1 MKKQMFKVVTGAV
14 SLAVLLSA
22 CGSKGSES
30 TSTASPAAS
39 AAATAKVEQ
48 LAPVELI
55 WNFPLAA
62 IPADIATVQEAINKI
77 TKAKINATVKLQPQ
91 AFADYTQ
98 KMNTTVA
105 AGENYD
111 IAWTSN
117 WNFDYVTNQSKGAF
131 LPLDDLITK
140 YAPSVTKSMP
150 GFVWD
155 ATKISGKIYGVPNYQ
170 TVTNKEG
177 FIIQKKYADKYNLD
191 VNSIKKVADIE
202 PFLAKVKAGES
213 KDVVPFLVDRN
224 GRFNSMLRSNG
235 LESIVNAGGANVIGV
250 DLSNPDKVINFVDTP
265 QFGKYLDLIKSW
277 HDKGLINDNAATL
290 KNKAD
295 IEKTGNA
302 VVQFHNVLN
311 PAGPAS
317 YKTANGGNDVIVVPI
332 TETWAGTGS
341 IITTMQAISKT
352 SKNPERAMMFIN
364 LLNTDK
370 ELYNTISYG
379 VEGKHYTKVSDNVVK
394 INKDAGYVPN
404 ASWVF
409 GNTFNAFLVEGT
421 DPNVVADTKKEN
433 ETAKPSPLMGFKFVP
448 APVVAEIA
456 NIGTV
461 VDQYNPGLVT
471 GTVAASEKLKE
482 FQEKLK
488 QAGID
493 KVIAEVQKQL
503 DEWKK
508 TK

>member
-14 SLAVLLSA
+14 SIAVLLSA
-22 CGSKGSES
+22 CGSKSES

-39 AAATAKVEQ
+39 AAATAAAKVEQ

-55 WNFPLAA
+55 WNFPLSA
-62 IPADIATVQEAINKI
+62 IPADMATVQDAVNKI

-91 AFADYTQ
+91 IFADYTQ

-105 AGENYD
+105 AGENFD
-111 IAWTSN
+111 ILWTSN

-131 LPLDDLITK
+131 IPLDDLITK
-140 YAPSVTKSMP
+140 YAPTVTKSMP
-150 GFVWD
+150 DFVWN
-155 ATKISGKIYGVPNYQ
+155 ATKIGGKIYGVPNYQ

-177 FIIQKKYADKYNLD
+177 FLIQKKYADKYNLD
-191 VNSIKKVADIE
+191 VKSIKKLEDLE

-213 KDVVPFLVDRN
+213 KDVVPFLVDRA
-224 GRFNSMLRSNG
+224 GRFGNMYRMNG
-235 LESIVNAGGANVIGV
+235 LELITSIAGI
-250 DLSNPDKVINFVDTP
+250 DLTNPDKVINVYETP
-265 QFGKYLDLIKSW
+265 QFAKYLDLMKSW

-302 VVQFHNVLN
+302 VVQVHNVLK
-311 PAGPAS
+311 PGVEDA
-317 YKTANGGNDVIVVPI
+317 YKIANGGNDVIAIPV
-332 TETWAGTGS
+332 TEAWAGTGS
-341 IITTMQAISKT
+341 IITTMSAISKT
-352 SKNPERAMMFIN
+352 SKNPDRAMMLIN

-370 ELYNTISYG
+370 ELYNTISFG

-409 GNTFNAFLVEGT
+409 GNTFNAFLPEGQ
-421 DPNVVADTKKEN
+421 DPNVVANTKKEN
-433 ETAKPSPLMGFKFVP
+433 ETAKPSPLMGFKFVT
-448 APVVAEIA
+448 APVAAEIA
-456 NIGTV
+456 NIVTV
-461 VDQYNPGLVT
+461 IDQYNPGLAT
-471 GTVAASEKLKE
+471 GTVPASEKLKE
-482 FQEKLK
+482 FQDKLK
-488 QAGID
+488 QAGAD
-493 KVIAEVQKQL
+493 KVIAEAQKQL

>member
-1 MKKQMFKVVTGAV
+1 MKKEMFKILTGAV
-14 SLAVLLSA
+14 SIAVLLSA
-22 CGSKGSES
+22 CGSKGSENA
-30 TSTASPAAS
+30 STASPAAS
-39 AAATAKVEQ
+39 AAATTKVEQ

-55 WNFPLAA
+55 WNYPLSA
-62 IPADIATVQEAINKI
+62 IPQDMATVQEAINKI

-91 AFADYTQ
+91 TFADYVQ

-105 AGENYD
+105 SGENFD
-111 IAWTSN
+111 IAWVSN
-117 WNFDYVTNQSKGAF
+117 WNWDYVTNQSKGAF
-131 LPLDDLITK
+131 IPLDDLMAK
-140 YAPSVTKSMP
+140 YAPTLGKSMP
-150 GFVWD
+150 QFVWD
-155 ATKISGKIYGVPNYQ
+155 ATKIGGKVYGIPNYQ
-170 TVTNKEG
+170 TVTNKQG
-177 FIIQKKYADKYNLD
+177 FLIQKKFADKYNLD
-191 VNSIKKVADIE
+191 VNSIKKIEDLE

-213 KDVVPFLVDRN
+213 KDVTPFLMDRA
-224 GRFNSMLRSNG
+224 GRFGNMLYGYG
-235 LESIVNAGGANVIGV
+235 LEGISSIAGI
-250 DLSNPDKVINFVDTP
+250 DLSKPDKVVNMYETP
-265 QFGKYLDLIKSW
+265 QYTKYLDLVKSW

-302 VVQFHNVLN
+302 VVQVHNVLK
-311 PAGPAS
+311 PGVEAQF
-317 YKTANGGNDVIVVPI
+317 KTANGGNDVIAIPTTDV
-332 TETWAGTGS
+332 WAGTGS

-370 ELYNTISYG
+370 ELYNTISFG
-379 VEGKHYTKVSDNVVK
+379 VEGKHYTKNADNTIK
-394 INKDAGYVPN
+394 INKEAGYVPN

-409 GNTFNAFLVEGT
+409 GNTFNGLLVEGT
-421 DPNVVADTKKEN
+421 DPNVVANTKKEN
-433 ETAKPSPLMGFKFVP
+433 ETAKPSPLMGFKFQP
-448 APVVAEIA
+448 AAVSAEIA
-456 NIGTV
+456 NIATV
-461 VDQYNPGLVT
+461 LDQYGPGLNT

-488 QAGID
+488 AAGAD